1 MEACETE
8 ASARIRRSRRRRVG
22 RNLNEKF
29 LRVTSRLSSMAFS
42 RKQPDRL
49 PDRPTDPA
57 TSGDGPGVLLDRRAA
72 EVARVVRQPGCWSLA
87 GTTEYPPLASRS
99 GDAGLSAEVR
109 CGGGSPAVGGARAE
123 ADASVQVVRYPR
135 P

>member
-1 MEACETE
+1 
-8 ASARIRRSRRRRVG
+8 VG

-29 LRVTSRLSSMAFS
+29 LRATSRVSSMAFS

-49 PDRPTDPA
+49 PADRLALRPPETTLAPSW
-57 TSGDGPGVLLDRRAA
+57 TG
-72 EVARVVRQPGCWSLA
+72 ARPRSRVVVRQPGCRSLA
-87 GTTEYPPLASRS
+87 GATEYPPLASRS
-99 GDAGLSAEVR
+99 GDAGLAAEVR
-109 CGGGSPAVGGARAE
+109 CCGSSPAVGGARAE